1 MAKLTI
7 LIADDHKI
15 VRDGLRALIETN
27 ISDAEI
33 VGESSNGRDAVRSAR
48 RLKPDIVIMDVS
60 MPELN
65 GLEAVRQ
72 LTKIVPDSL
81 VIVLSMHNS
90 QEVVAQLLTAGAR
103 AYVHKGTAFDEL
115 ERAIRAVAEGDVY
128 VGTGIA
134 DSAVEEYLRA
144 KDGGGNVEGP
154 KLSARERE
162 VFQLIA
168 EGHRTRDIATLLHI
182 SPKTVETHR
191 SQIFRKL
198 NVDNV
203 AQLTRYAI
211 RTGVVSLHD

>member
-1 MAKLTI
+1 MAKLTL

-33 VGESSNGRDAVRSAR
+33 VAEASNGRDAVRDAR
-48 RLKPDIVIMDVS
+48 RLQPNIVIMDVS

-72 LTKIVPDSL
+72 LRKSVPDCH
-81 VIVLSMHNS
+81 VIVLSMHS
-90 QEVVAQLLTAGAR
+90 SEEVVAQLMAAGAR
-103 AYVHKGTAFDEL
+103 GYVHKGTAFDEL
-115 ERAIRAVAEGDVY
+115 ERAIRAVTNGDVY
-128 VGTGIA
+128 LGTGIA
-134 DSAVEEYLRA
+134 NSVVDDHLRTRKA
-144 KDGGGNVEGP
+144 GGNSSS

-168 EGHRTRDIATLLHI
+168 EGRRTRDIATLLHI

-198 NVDNV
+198 GVANV
-203 AQLTRYAI
+203 AELTRYAI
-211 RTGVVSLHD
+211 RIGVISLDD